1 MDDEHEK
8 QPQQDPREAPFVV
21 PTDMLTEDQLAGL
34 VDEYCTRFHGTNDT
48 EQPLAERDR
57 VLSAVR
63 RGELVVWFD
72 PIENRAGLDHKPD

>member
-1 MDDEHEK
+1 MNEEHEK
-8 QPQQDPREAPFVV
+8 QPQQDPREVPFVV
-21 PTDMLTEDQLAGL
+21 PTDMLKEDQLAGL